1 MEGIVAKRTLKKSY
15 YENHNINIT
24 KDEDNNDERVRK
36 KKSTASLKEKIIFR
50 LAVQGITTIAICT
63 FVILIKVM
71 NIKIVQEAEITK
83 KMKMEISKS
92 YTLNEVIEDIS
103 SLTTMGYSYI
113 EGIIP
118 DELENVVKTKID
130 KLKHYFINLN
140 NKEKEEVEIYEE
152 TSNSE
157 SENQEV
163 EIYNENLGV
172 GSSVEEKYITAV
184 SSVSKESSVVDKI
197 KATGIEF
204 VKPTT
209 GTITSNF
216 GAREVIF
223 DDIDSYHTGVDIAN
237 KKGTKVVS
245 SIEGKVTIA
254 SNNKYNGNY
263 VVVENGDIRTIYCHL
278 NKISVKKGTKVKAGT
293 KIGEMGSTGY
303 STGPH
308 LHFEIEYK
316 GEKINP
322 RLVVNI

>member
-1 MEGIVAKRTLKKSY
+1 MEGVVAKRTLKKSY

-24 KDEDNNDERVRK
+24 KDEENNDERVRK
-36 KKSTASLKEKIIFR
+36 KRSTVSLKEKIIFK
-50 LAVQGITTIAICT
+50 LAVQGVTTIAIFT
-63 FVILIKVM
+63 FVTLIKVM
-71 NIKIVQEAEITK
+71 NIKIVQEAEITNK
-83 KMKMEISKS
+83 LKMEFTKS
-92 YTLNEVIEDIS
+92 YTLNEVIEDIA
-103 SLTTMGYSYI
+103 SLTTIGYSYI

-118 DELENVVKTKID
+118 DELEKMVKTKID
-130 KLKHYFINLN
+130 KLKYYFINLN
-140 NKEKEEVEIYEE
+140 NEEKEEVEIYEE

-157 SENQEV
+157 SENKEV

-184 SSVSKESSVVDKI
+184 SSVSIESNVVDKI

-322 RLVVNI
+322 RLVVKI

>member
-1 MEGIVAKRTLKKSY
+1 MEGVVAKRTLKRSY
-15 YENHNINIT
+15 YENNNISVNNEI
-24 KDEDNNDERVRK
+24 DNKV
-36 KKSTASLKEKIIFR
+36 KKSKTKETLKQKILFN
-50 LAVQGITTIAICT
+50 LVLQSITTIAIII
-63 FVILIKVM
+63 FIVLVKLM
-71 NIKIVQEAEITK
+71 NIQIVLEAEITK
-83 KMKMEISKS
+83 KILEEFNKNYEINKIKS
-92 YTLNEVIEDIS
+92 EIVEMGLEAYSYVEALIPEKLKNYFMNINNNEV
-103 SLTTMGYSYI
+103 
-113 EGIIP
+113 
-118 DELENVVKTKID
+118 K
-130 KLKHYFINLN
+130 
-140 NKEKEEVEIYEE
+140 IYEE
-152 TSNSE
+152 TSNNK
-157 SENQEV
+157 SENKEV
-163 EIYNENLGV
+163 IVYEELGV
-172 GSSVEEKYITAV
+172 GTSVEEKYITAV
-184 SSVSKESSVVDKI
+184 SSVSVENNIVDKI
-197 KATGIEF
+197 KATGIKF

-223 DDIDSYHTGVDIAN
+223 TDIDSYHTGVDIAN

-245 SIEGKVTIA
+245 SIEGKVTTA

>member
-1 MEGIVAKRTLKKSY
+1 MEGVVAKRTLKRSY
-15 YENHNINIT
+15 YENHNINFNTENEERT
-24 KDEDNNDERVRK
+24 KKVK
-36 KKSTASLKEKIIFR
+36 TKETFKDKIIFN
-50 LAVQGITTIAICT
+50 LAVQGITTIAIIV

-71 NIKIVQEAEITK
+71 NITIVLEGETTK
-83 KMKMEISKS
+83 KIIEEFNKNYEIDKIISKAK
-92 YTLNEVIEDIS
+92 EI
-103 SLTTMGYSYI
+103 
-113 EGIIP
+113 GIQAYYYVEALMP
-118 DELENVVKTKID
+118 E
-130 KLKHYFINLN
+130 KLKHFIVNTN
-140 NKEKEEVEIYEE
+140 IKEVEIYEE
-152 TSNSE
+152 SSNNK
-157 SENQEV
+157 SENKEV
-163 EIYNENLGV
+163 IVYEELGV
-172 GSSVEEKYITAV
+172 GSSVEEKYITAI
-184 SSVSKESSVVDKI
+184 SSVSVESNIVDKI
-197 KATGIEF
+197 KATGIKF
-204 VKPTT
+204 VKPTS

-223 DDIDSYHTGVDIAN
+223 TDIDSYHTGVDIAN

-245 SIEGKVTIA
+245 SIEGKVTVA

-278 NKISVKKGTKVKAGT
+278 NKISVKKGAKVKAGT